1 VSEHSS
7 AGSAAADTRARIV
20 DAGARCITHEGVA
33 GASMAAIA
41 LEAGVSKALLH
52 YHYRDRASLL
62 AEIVEHL
69 GVRLIGR
76 ERTAVDR
83 LDAVSGLDALWGWL
97 DDELRRGELAS
108 VGALA
113 LVREGPVR
121 VASRTVADHRR
132 KSAARTVE
140 RLFAQLELTPRVPA
154 PMMAEAS
161 VVFTDGLALDVA
173 SGSSRDPRVSFDIF
187 WLGLLGLTE

>member
-1 VSEHSS
+1 MSEHPSV
-7 AGSAAADTRARIV
+7 GSTATDARARIV
-20 DAGARCITHEGVA
+20 DAGARCITRDGVA

-69 GVRLIGR
+69 GAGLIGR
-76 ERTAVDR
+76 ERAAVDR
-83 LDAVSGLDALWGWL
+83 LDAMSGLNALWGWL

-113 LVREGPVR
+113 LVREGQVR
-121 VASRTVADHRR
+121 EASRTVADHRR
-132 KSAARTVE
+132 RSAARTVE
-140 RLFAQLELTPRVPA
+140 RLFAQLELAPRVPA
-154 PMMAEAS
+154 AMMAEAS
-161 VVFTDGLALDVA
+161 VAFTDGLALDVA
-173 SGSSRDPRVSFDIF
+173 GGSPRDPRVSFDIF
-187 WLGLLGLTE
+187 WLGLLSLTE

>member
-1 VSEHSS
+1 MSEQPP
-7 AGSAAADTRARIV
+7 AGSVAADTRARIV
-20 DAGARCITHEGVA
+20 DAGARCITRDGVA
-33 GASMAAIA
+33 DASMAAIA

-69 GVRLIGR
+69 ATRLIGR
-76 ERTAVDR
+76 ERAAVDR

-97 DDELRRGELAS
+97 EDELRRGELAS

-113 LVREGPVR
+113 LVRDGPVR
-121 VASRTVADHRR
+121 EASRTVADHRR
-132 KSAARTVE
+132 RSAAQTVE

-154 PMMAEAS
+154 AMIAEAS
-161 VVFTDGLALDVA
+161 VAFTDGLALDVA
-173 SGSSRDPRVSFDIF
+173 TGSSRDPRVSFDIF